1 MAKKKDKKQNKNADK
16 PELAVHE
23 TLELH
28 EVTTVKQASLLKA
41 GMMEPLVEDAKLREI
56 IRKER
61 KISKKAIDEI
71 QELLP

>member
-1 MAKKKDKKQNKNADK
+1 MAKKKDKKQNKNAEK

-28 EVTTVKQASLLKA
+28 EVMTVKQSSLLKA
-41 GMMEPLVEDAKLREI
+41 GMMESLVEDAKLREI

>member
-28 EVTTVKQASLLKA
+28 EVMTVKQASLLKA
-41 GMMEPLVEDAKLREI
+41 GMMESLVEDPKLREI

>member
-1 MAKKKDKKQNKNADK
+1 MAKKKDKKQNKNVDK
-16 PELAVHE
+16 PQLAVHE

-28 EVTTVKQASLLKA
+28 EVMTVKQASLLKA
-41 GMMEPLVEDAKLREI
+41 GMMESLVQDAKLREI
-56 IRKER
+56 IRKEH

>member
-1 MAKKKDKKQNKNADK
+1 MAKKKDKKNNKNTEK

-28 EVTTVKQASLLKA
+28 EVMTARQASLLKA
-41 GMMEPLVEDAKLREI
+41 GMMESLVEDPKLREI

-71 QELLP
+71 QDLLP